1 MTMKIS
7 LSWRNECQHMLELGE
22 MQKVGS
28 KENKL
33 NPGVS
38 AVMHRGY
45 EGMRHAAYNDAK
57 NALLK

>member
-1 MTMKIS
+1 
-7 LSWRNECQHMLELGE
+7 MLEFGE
-22 MQKVGS
+22 LQNVGS

-45 EGMRHAAYNDAK
+45 EGIRHAAYNDAK